1 MDRPPSVH
9 YQEIRIPLPGSP
21 HLWTAANDE
30 GRRRFQWHELA
41 DREKTPFCF
50 IMRDVLDVDHRHH
63 RRYHLTEADYH
74 ISLCALQSGIWEIG
88 HEVDN
93 CESDTLTTNLAVKDS
108 VLLWSNHL
116 DRWRS
121 DTEKDCLIR
130 KNYFS
135 STSAADSIFTPLSL
149 TLWHISALMIR
160 APLGLLQGQA
170 CCLRCSSDAATVLPR
185 NRARL
190 RAWTTS
196 PHARIAVWNAAQ
208 IYRVFVKENNS
219 SCTANRLSLNPL
231 AVPGLLKSAI
241 LICSY
246 AYHTRACPGCTGS
259 SPSDAFDLM
268 DAEDDDLG
276 LANWINLGQGIAN
289 WPPLTILICQC
300 NFKTLAKWFHRIFE
314 KDENAQA
321 KFMLFLDQLSRS

>member
-1 MDRPPSVH
+1 MDHPPSVR

-21 HLWTAANDE
+21 NLWTAANDE
-30 GRRRFQWHELA
+30 GRRRFQWNELA

-50 IMRDVLDVDHRHH
+50 LMRDALDLDHRH
-63 RRYHLTEADYH
+63 RYHLTEADHH

-93 CESDTLTTNLAVKDS
+93 CESDALTTNLAVKDS

-116 DRWRS
+116 DHWRS
-121 DTEKDCLIR
+121 DAEKDCLIR

-135 STSAADSIFTPLSL
+135 SSTSTADSVFSPLSL
-149 TLWHISALMIR
+149 TLWHISALAIR

-170 CCLRCSSDAATVLPR
+170 CCLKCSSDAAAIVRR

-190 RAWTTS
+190 RAWTTT

-208 IYRVFVKENNS
+208 IYRVLVKDNNS
-219 SCTANRLSLNPL
+219 SFTAKHLSMNPL

-241 LICSY
+241 IICSY
-246 AYHTRACPGCTGS
+246 AYYNRACPECTGS
-259 SPSDAFDLM
+259 SPSDAFDIL
-268 DAEDDDLG
+268 DAEDDDID
-276 LANWINLGQGIAN
+276 LANWTNLGQGIAN

-300 NFKTLAKWFHRIFE
+300 NFKTLARWFHRMLE
-314 KDENAQA
+314 KDDNAQT
-321 KFMLFLDQLSRS
+321 KFTSFLNQLS